1 MNPFELRRGRDLPRK
16 PCGVSGCK
24 APLAIVP
31 RVSLAAFGLEGVG
44 CRNCYQRL
52 KSRHDKVAGTGYQR
66 ANATGHTRVA
76 RHAPPGSAVA
86 TTPAE
91 GARLAIAEYRR
102 ATQAPKAT
110 TPAKTEATGPV
121 PPTPGKS
128 CPDCKTADRAA
139 FGVNR
144 TKPDGLQVYCKACNN
159 ARSRLGKAEA
169 TAKRRRARRDGNSF
183 DLEALAGTTG

>member
-1 MNPFELRRGRDLPRK
+1 
-16 PCGVSGCK
+16 
-24 APLAIVP
+24 
-31 RVSLAAFGLEGVG
+31 VSLAAFGLEGVG
-44 CRNCYQRL
+44 CRNCYQRA
-52 KSRHDKVAGTGYQR
+52 KGRHDKVAGTGYQR
-66 ANATGHTRVA
+66 ANATGHARAA

-102 ATQAPKAT
+102 ATQGRASAAPKT
-110 TPAKTEATGPV
+110 KVCLDCGPRDV
-121 PPTPGKS
+121 GL
-128 CPDCKTADRAA
+128 
-139 FGVNR
+139 FGPHR
-144 TKPDGLQVYCKACNN
+144 RRPDGLQSYCRRCNN